1 MSRIAKAGIVVAGY
15 VAALVA
21 SGVAGWWYDRWAAS
35 QPYDTSGGM
44 YAGGQLITELGVLL
58 VASLPPTILALWWL
72 RRNEKFWGAIAA
84 MSLAFAAVG
93 LLAVLSPLVLVE
105 DSLRSWRSILE
116 LVRISQL
123 LGVPLWTVA
132 MGLIAVLA
140 PFQSA
145 RRMMTLAVALEL
157 VIGMV
162 ACVHWFARTSPL

>member
-1 MSRIAKAGIVVAGY
+1 MSRMAKAGFVVAGY
-15 VAALVA
+15 VAAILA
-21 SGVAGWWYDRWAAS
+21 SALAGWGYDRWAAS

-44 YAGGQLITELGVLL
+44 YAGGQLITVLAVFL
-58 VASLPPTILALWWL
+58 VASLPPTIFALWWL
-72 RRNEKFWGAIAA
+72 RRHERFWGAIAV
-84 MSLAFAAVG
+84 MSLAFAAAG
-93 LLAVLSPLVLVE
+93 LLAVLSPLVLVD
-105 DSLRSWRSILE
+105 DSLRGWRSILE

-140 PFQSA
+140 PFPSA
-145 RRMMTLAVALEL
+145 RRTMTIAVALEL

>member
-1 MSRIAKAGIVVAGY
+1 MTRTAKAGIVIGGY
-15 VAALVA
+15 VAAFAA
-21 SGVAGWWYDRWAAS
+21 SGAAGWGYDRWAAS

-44 YAGGQLITELGVLL
+44 YAGGQLITQLAVLL
-58 VASLPPTILALWWL
+58 ATSLPPTLLALWWL
-72 RRNEKFWGAIAA
+72 RRNEKFWQAMAV
-84 MSLAFAAVG
+84 MSLVFAGAG

-105 DSLRSWRSILE
+105 DSSRGWRVILE

-123 LGVPLWTVA
+123 LGVPLWTLA

-145 RRMMTLAVALEL
+145 RRMMTIAVAVEL

-162 ACVHWFARTSPL
+162 ACVHWFAQTSSL

>member
-1 MSRIAKAGIVVAGY
+1 MSRIAKIGFVVAGY
-15 VAALVA
+15 VAAFVA
-21 SGVAGWWYDRWAAS
+21 SGMAGWGYDRWAAR

-44 YAGGQLITELGVLL
+44 YAGGQLISVLAVLL

-72 RRNEKFWGAIAA
+72 RRHEKFWGAIAA
-84 MSLAFAAVG
+84 MSLAFAACG
-93 LLAVLSPLVLVE
+93 LLAVLSPLVLL
-105 DSLRSWRSILE
+105 DDNLRGWRSILE

-140 PFQSA
+140 PFPSA
-145 RRMMTLAVALEL
+145 RRTMTIAVALEL

-162 ACVHWFARTSPL
+162 ACVHWFARTSTL

>member
-1 MSRIAKAGIVVAGY
+1 MSRVAKVGFVVAGY
-15 VAALVA
+15 VAALAA
-21 SGVAGWWYDRWAAS
+21 SGVAGWCYDRWAAS

-44 YAGGQLITELGVLL
+44 YAGGQLITVLAVLL
-58 VASLPPTILALWWL
+58 VSSLPPTLLALWWL
-72 RRNEKFWGAIAA
+72 RGHEGFWKAMAA
-84 MSLAFAAVG
+84 MSLAFAGAG

-105 DSLRSWRSILE
+105 DSLRGWRSILE

-140 PFQSA
+140 PFPSA
-145 RRMMTLAVALEL
+145 RRLMTIAVALEL

-162 ACVHWFARTSPL
+162 ACVHWFAHTARL